1 VSPRRVALLGSTGS
15 IGTQA
20 LDVVRAHAE
29 RFEVVAVATGRDG
42 PVLRGQID
50 AFGVRVVGVA
60 DPAGA
65 AALRADRPDLEVID
79 GPRAAAEVAGRSAD
93 LVVNGITGAVGL
105 EPTLAALRAGTPVAL
120 ANKESLIV
128 GGDLVVTAAEA
139 AGGRE
144 SHLIPV
150 DSEHSAL
157 AQCLRGGSRAE
168 VGRLVLTASGG
179 PFRGRRRA
187 ELATVTPA
195 QALHHPT
202 WSMGPVITV
211 NSATLMNKGFEL
223 IEANELFDL
232 GWDALD
238 VVVHPQSVVHSM
250 VEFIDGSTI
259 AQLSPPDMRLPIQL
273 AMAWPDRLPHAFVA
287 CDWTRVSELSFE
299 PADRDT
305 FRALELAEQAGRR
318 RGTFPAVLN
327 AANEVAVEA
336 FLAEALGFLDI
347 ARLVEDVL
355 EAWDATEPDEPTELD
370 HVLAADGWARDRA
383 AQVLSRRSAS

>member
-1 VSPRRVALLGSTGS
+1 MSRRRIVLLGSTGS

-20 LDVVRAHAE
+20 LDVVRAHPD
-29 RFEVVAVATGRDG
+29 RFEVVALATGRDG
-42 PVLRGQID
+42 PLLREQL
-50 AFGVRVVGVA
+50 AEFEVRRVGL
-60 DPAGA
+60 AGSGA
-65 AALRADRPDLEVID
+65 GGDLRSDRPDLEVVD
-79 GPRAAAEVAGRSAD
+79 GPGAAAELAAADAD
-93 LVVNGITGAVGL
+93 LVVNGITGSVGL
-105 EPTLAALRAGTPVAL
+105 RPTLAALGAGTPVAL

-128 GGDLVVTAAEA
+128 GGDLVVAAAAA

-157 AQCLRGGSRAE
+157 AQCLRGGDRAE

-179 PFRGRRRA
+179 PFRGRTSD
-187 ELATVTPA
+187 ELGAVTAA
-195 QALHHPT
+195 QALDHPT

-223 IEANELFDL
+223 IEAHELFDI

-250 VEFIDGSTI
+250 VEFMDGSTL

-287 CDWTRVSELSFE
+287 CDWTRASELTFE
-299 PADRDT
+299 PVDRVT
-305 FRALELAEQAGRR
+305 FRSLDLAEQAGRR
-318 RGTFPAVLN
+318 HGTFPAVLN

-336 FLAEALGFLDI
+336 FLGARLGFLDI
-347 ARLVEDVL
+347 AELVEDVL
-355 EAWDATEPDEPTELD
+355 GAWDATRPDDPTDLD
-370 HVLAADGWARDRA
+370 HVLAADRWARHRA
-383 AQVLSRRSAS
+383 EQVLSRRSAS